1 MKTIMPKQLNNIERK
16 WYVFDAKDQVLGRLA
31 NEIVKYLTG
40 KNKVDFAR
48 HVDNGDYV
56 VVLNASK
63 FITTGNKEE
72 GKLYRTHS
80 GYLGGIKEANLKE
93 LRVKKPFKALEL
105 AISGMIP
112 KNKLRK
118 DVLLRLKLVEG
129 ESHDFQA
136 QKPTEVKL

>member
-31 NEIVKYLTG
+31 NEIVKYLTW

-63 FITTGNKEE
+63 FIATGNKEE

-80 GYLGGIKEANLKE
+80 WYLGGIKEANLKE

-105 AISGMIP
+105 AISWMIP